1 MTPGVRLAILAGLL
15 IAGEFTGFAASY
27 IAVTWPWFASAGILL
42 AMIAYG
48 WSIRHALPFFVFLY
62 GFVAAMR
69 TESIRAGLLERH
81 WWSGGRRGVPVLE
94 LPVESDVR
102 IYYPAKGGVSLE
114 FYSHLGVIPLKAVL
128 RGKDIAFDSIPV
140 YGETWRCAGW
150 ISRQTIRPGV
160 FSRRMFWGKVDGV
173 AERTALPP
181 MSSRRLRKLSSEC
194 AEKAAIGLGWCP
206 ELASINR
213 AILLGDRTALSKER
227 RKVFASAGTIHVF
240 AISGLH
246 VMLIALLLV
255 RGLSL
260 LSVPVRA
267 RGLVV
272 APALVAYV
280 LVTGMRP
287 SAVRAAMMAS
297 ICLLAPS
304 FGRKGDSLVAWS
316 VTALCVYGFFPER
329 IFDTGCTLSFTA
341 MFGIV
346 VWLKWVF
353 PLLPERGREGIFGEC
368 GVSFAAWTAGVP
380 AVAHVF
386 GCFTPGG
393 LLSNVVVLRLAGCLV
408 SFGMAGMAF
417 GYILPPVAAVF
428 NNLAAVMAWT
438 MCQVSTAV
446 ASLPFASFTVEPWP
460 WWACMAWYCPFLACI
475 ALLTWLAR
483 KRSYMWWH

>member
-15 IAGEFTGFAASY
+15 IAGESAGFAASCV
-27 IAVTWPWFASAGILL
+27 AVAWPWFASTGILL

-48 WSIRHALPFFVFLY
+48 WRIRHTLPFFVFLF

-69 TESIRAGLLERH
+69 TEYIRAASLERH
-81 WWSGGRRGVPVLE
+81 WWSGGRGGVPVLD

-102 IYYPAKGGVSLE
+102 IYHPAKGGVNLE
-114 FYSHLGVIPLKAVL
+114 FYSHLGVIPLKVVL
-128 RGKDIAFDSIPV
+128 RRKNVDSDPV
-140 YGETWRCAGW
+140 PAYGETWRCAGW
-150 ISRQTIRPGV
+150 VSRQTIRPGV

-173 AERTALPP
+173 VERVALPS
-181 MSSRRLRKLSSEC
+181 MSFRRLRRLSSKC

-213 AILLGDRTALSKER
+213 AILLGDRTGLSKDR
-227 RKVFASAGTIHVF
+227 RKVFSSAGTIHVF

-260 LSVPVRA
+260 LSVPVWA

-272 APALVAYV
+272 TPALVAYV

-316 VTALCVYGFFPER
+316 VTALCVYALFPER
-329 IFDTGCTLSFTA
+329 IFDAGCTLSFTA

-393 LLSNVVVLRLAGCLV
+393 LLANVVVLRLAGCLV
-408 SFGMAGMAF
+408 SFGMAGMAI
-417 GYILPPVAAVF
+417 GCMLPPVAAVF
-428 NNLAAVMAWT
+428 NNLAAAMAWI

-460 WWACMAWYCPFLACI
+460 WWACMGWYAPFLAGI
-475 ALLTWLAR
+475 ALLTWLTR
-483 KRSYMWWH
+483 KRSRMWWH